1 MIEYGAIEDEQVD
14 WDHVNFDSFDE
25 TAADELYPNS
35 SPDVRTLPIEQLQL
49 NYMANQEELFD
60 ADEFLLDV
68 LLDSPAESGSD
79 QAGEVSIVPKAKNL
93 VEKGH
98 ENQADVLPAENNFV
112 DVVDDDDDD
121 PIAKKRKRYY
131 FPNFNFVDC
140 VLSIF

>member
-14 WDHVNFDSFDE
+14 WDHVNFDIFDE

-79 QAGEVSIVPKAKNL
+79 QAGEVIIVPKAKNL
-93 VEKGH
+93 GEKGH